1 MLILQVGNETQAVVE
16 FAPYQKVPSEKTKV
30 DNRIGTIGEGKLEN
44 LRVLRC
50 VVYVNATQ
58 MKIISHSS
66 SRWRVA
72 TKSRLMRKHSN
83 T

>member
-1 MLILQVGNETQAVVE
+1 ME
-16 FAPYQKVPSEKTKV
+16 FAPYQKVPTEKTKV
-30 DNRIGTIGEGKLEN
+30 DNRIGTIGEGKLED
-44 LRVLRC
+44 LRDFRC
-50 VVYVNATQ
+50 VVYLSATQ
-58 MKIISHSS
+58 MKTISHSS